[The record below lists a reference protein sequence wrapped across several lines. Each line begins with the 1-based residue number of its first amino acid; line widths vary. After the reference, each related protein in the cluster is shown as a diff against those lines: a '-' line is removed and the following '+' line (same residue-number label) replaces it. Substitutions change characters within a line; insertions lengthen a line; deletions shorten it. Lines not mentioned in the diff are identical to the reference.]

1 MNDKII
7 TIKEITKAEDNLG
20 KSYFKVTD
28 SEGVTRNI
36 KEGRNKLLTTKRELL
51 RVGATIQLH
60 FQDYKT
66 ESGKIFPFVNDFELA
81 PEGEPQAQ
89 FQSQVQVQTPSLV
102 QAQFRTANT
111 NLSIECQVLAKIVSE
126 LWQAGKLTDN
136 DKEVLGLRNWIC
148 EHLPTPMPTAPIIEE
163 DKPNLLIAATEMGA
177 IPEFKSKGEFLTQV
191 IKAYKGKGL
200 TTKAK
205 VEEALG
211 RKIEELTD
219 MASAW
224 AFLYNFLG
232 K

>member
-51 RVGATIQLH
+51 RVGATIKLH

-81 PEGEPQAQ
+81 PEGKPQAQ
-89 FQSQVQVQTPSLV
+89 FQSQ
-102 QAQFRTANT
+102 ARTANT

-126 LWQAGKLTDN
+126 LWQAGKLKDD

-148 EHLPTPMPTAPIIEE
+148 EHLPTPIPAAPVIEE

>member
-7 TIKEITKAEDNLG
+7 TIKEITKAEDNQG

-51 RVGATIQLH
+51 RVGATIKLH

-89 FQSQVQVQTPSLV
+89 FQSQ
-102 QAQFRTANT
+102 ARTANT
-111 NLSIECQVLAKIVSE
+111 NLSIERQVLAKIVSE
-126 LWQAGKLTDN
+126 LWQAGKLKDD

-148 EHLPTPMPTAPIIEE
+148 EHLPTPISTAPIEPE
-163 DKPNLLIAATEMGA
+163 KDKPNLLIAATEMGA

>member
-51 RVGATIQLH
+51 RVGATIKLH

-81 PEGEPQAQ
+81 PEGEPQ
-89 FQSQVQVQTPSLV
+89 VQTPSLV

-111 NLSIECQVLAKIVSE
+111 NLSIERQVLAKIVSE
-126 LWQAGKLTDN
+126 LWQAGKLKDD

-148 EHLPTPMPTAPIIEE
+148 EHLPTAPVIEE

-177 IPEFKSKGEFLTQV
+177 IPEFKNKGEFLTQV
-191 IKAYKGKGL
+191 IKAYGGKGL

-232 K
+232 R

>member
-20 KSYFKVTD
+20 KSYLKITD
-28 SEGVTRNI
+28 SEGTTRNI

-51 RVGATIQLH
+51 KVGATIKLH

-66 ESGKIFPFVNDFELA
+66 ESGKIFPFVNDFELV

-89 FQSQVQVQTPSLV
+89 APSLV
-102 QAQFRTANT
+102 QAQFQSQARTANT

-148 EHLPTPMPTAPIIEE
+148 EHLPTPIPTAPIIEK

-205 VEEALG
+205 VEEVLG

>member
-7 TIKEITKAEDNLG
+7 TIKEITKAEDNQG
-20 KSYFKVTD
+20 KSYLKITD
-28 SEGVTRNI
+28 SEGITRNI

-51 RVGATIQLH
+51 RIGATIKLH

-81 PEGEPQAQ
+81 PGGEPQAQ
-89 FQSQVQVQTPSLV
+89 V
-102 QAQFRTANT
+102 QAQVQFRTNNT
-111 NLSIECQVLAKIVSE
+111 NLSIERQVLAKIVSE
-126 LWQAGKLTDN
+126 LWQAGKLKDD

-148 EHLPTPMPTAPIIEE
+148 EHLPTPIPTAPVPTAPVIEE

-200 TTKAK
+200 TTKTK

>member
-20 KSYFKVTD
+20 KSYLKITD

-51 RVGATIQLH
+51 RVGATIKLH

-81 PEGEPQAQ
+81 SEGEPQAQ
-89 FQSQVQVQTPSLV
+89 IQSQV

-111 NLSIECQVLAKIVSE
+111 NLSIERQVLAKIVSE
-126 LWQAGKLTDN
+126 LWQAGKLTDD

-148 EHLPTPMPTAPIIEE
+148 EHLPTAPIPAAPVIEE

>member
-7 TIKEITKAEDNLG
+7 TIKEITKAEDNQG
-20 KSYFKVTD
+20 KSYLKITD
-28 SEGVTRNI
+28 SEGATRNI

-51 RVGATIQLH
+51 RVGATIKLH

-89 FQSQVQVQTPSLV
+89 FQSQ
-102 QAQFRTANT
+102 ARTANT
-111 NLSIECQVLAKIVSE
+111 NLSIERQVLAKIVSE

-148 EHLPTPMPTAPIIEE
+148 EHLPTAPIPAAPVIEE